1 LKSWKSKY
9 ESAHFELRSFKA
21 KSVQYEA
28 PLHDT
33 TSELFLKPTPSGVIG
48 QNYIIDYQTAIDDL
62 MKTSR

>member
-1 LKSWKSKY
+1 
-9 ESAHFELRSFKA
+9 
-21 KSVQYEA
+21 VQYEA